1 MITMGGKKRKKK
13 FQDSWFLMKEVFW
26 FTLKVHG
33 AEVCLLL
40 VGFHQKKCKITRVNL
55 MHMFDKELTPSRPC
69 DEPGMPQLGP
79 YGTRREST
87 HIPFLSLVVLF

>member
-1 MITMGGKKRKKK
+1 MGGKKKKGKK
-13 FQDSWFLMKEVFW
+13 FKTADSSWKKYFDSL
-26 FTLKVHG
+26 VHG

-87 HIPFLSLVVLF
+87 HIPFLSLVVLL

>member
-1 MITMGGKKRKKK
+1 MVKKRKKSLR
-13 FQDSWFLMKEVFW
+13 QLIPHERSILIH
-26 FTLKVHG
+26 LKVHG